1 MNATL
6 SLNLPADLLQ
16 SARMSL
22 DELRMELAI
31 ALFRQE
37 RLSMGRAAELA
48 GLSVGDFQG
57 CLGARKIGPHYD
69 ESDALQDAATL
80 AALRSES

>member
-6 SLNLPADLLQ
+6 TLNLPADLLQ

-22 DELRMELAI
+22 DEVRVELAI
-31 ALFRQE
+31 TLFRLE

-48 GLSVGDFQG
+48 GLPVGDFQG
-57 CLGARKIGPHYD
+57 CLAARRIGPHYD
-69 ESDALQDAATL
+69 VADALEDAANL
-80 AALRSES
+80 AELRSKS